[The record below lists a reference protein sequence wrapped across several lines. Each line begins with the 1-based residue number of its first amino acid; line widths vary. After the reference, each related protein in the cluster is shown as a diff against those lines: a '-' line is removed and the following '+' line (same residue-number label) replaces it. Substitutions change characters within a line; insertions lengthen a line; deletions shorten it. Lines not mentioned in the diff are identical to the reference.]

1 MQKLSYLCSRSD
13 VYENKHQVA
22 GKTKKYEKENQ
33 RYCWVVLTDSC
44 EDEDMGLDGELELE
58 IEVLADLCS
67 I

>member
-22 GKTKKYEKENQ
+22 GKTKNYEKKNQ
-33 RYCWVVLTDSC
+33 RYCWVVITYSF
-44 EDEDMGLDGELELE
+44 EDKDMGLDGELELE
-58 IEVLADLCS
+58 IEVLADFCS